1 MISENYY
8 YSPSTIRGFL
18 DHAIKTVS
26 DNIAC
31 YCNDPG
37 ISFTRRRKV
46 NSADLMYYLIQL
58 SDRSIN
64 SDLMYRYD
72 SLAEMPSASAICQQR
87 YKLDSIAMKRVFQ
100 LFTNGIENYQT
111 YKGYYLLAC
120 DGSDINVCHNPK
132 DKETYYVPT
141 SATRGFNQLHL
152 NALYDVL
159 NHVFQD
165 VYIDTARKTNE
176 CNSLEKMIQD
186 RNYPDHSIIICDRGY
201 EKYNLIAAF
210 IESRQKFIIRV
221 KEINSNGIL
230 STLNLPDEEF
240 DLPIRKIVTRINN
253 TKTIKDGLYGVL
265 MNNSPFDYFDYPS
278 EYYEMNLRALRFKIS
293 EDTYECL
300 LTNLTE
306 EEMTSEAFKYI
317 YHMRW
322 NQESAFRD
330 LKYTVGMLYFH
341 SANQELIRQ
350 EIYASLVLYNYC
362 QLITLNNPPDCKEK
376 WRWRYKSNFK
386 AAVSNIRRYMND
398 EIDEHELVLRIKKFL
413 IPIRPGRSYSRN
425 VRHQS
430 AKTPSYYT
438 A

>member
-18 DHAIKTVS
+18 DRAIKTVS

-37 ISFTRRRKV
+37 ISFTRKRKV

-111 YKGYYLLAC
+111 YKDYYLLAC

-186 RNYPDHSIIICDRGY
+186 RNYPDQSIIICDRGY

-306 EEMTSEAFKYI
+306 EEMTSEEFKDI

>member
-18 DHAIKTVS
+18 DRAIKTVS

-37 ISFTRRRKV
+37 ISFTRKRKV

-111 YKGYYLLAC
+111 YKDYYLLAC

-306 EEMTSEAFKYI
+306 EEMTSEEFKDI

>member
-18 DHAIKTVS
+18 DRAIKTVS

-37 ISFTRRRKV
+37 ISFTRKHKV

-111 YKGYYLLAC
+111 YKDYYLLAC

-265 MNNSPFDYFDYPS
+265 INWYPKDVQNIDSSEGPSGPFY
-278 EYYEMNLRALRFKIS
+278 LRWI
-293 EDTYECL
+293 
-300 LTNLTE
+300 
-306 EEMTSEAFKYI
+306 
-317 YHMRW
+317 
-322 NQESAFRD
+322 
-330 LKYTVGMLYFH
+330 
-341 SANQELIRQ
+341 
-350 EIYASLVLYNYC
+350 
-362 QLITLNNPPDCKEK
+362 
-376 WRWRYKSNFK
+376 
-386 AAVSNIRRYMND
+386 
-398 EIDEHELVLRIKKFL
+398 
-413 IPIRPGRSYSRN
+413 
-425 VRHQS
+425 
-430 AKTPSYYT
+430 
-438 A
+438 

>member
-18 DHAIKTVS
+18 DRAIKTVS

-37 ISFTRRRKV
+37 ISFTRKRKV

-306 EEMTSEAFKYI
+306 EEMTSEEFKDI

>member
-18 DHAIKTVS
+18 DRAIKTVS

-132 DKETYYVPT
+132 DKETYYIPT

>member
-18 DHAIKTVS
+18 DRAIKTVS

>member
-18 DHAIKTVS
+18 DRAIKTVS

-37 ISFTRRRKV
+37 ISFTRKRKV

-111 YKGYYLLAC
+111 YKDYYLLAC

-306 EEMTSEAFKYI
+306 EEMTSEEFKDI

-362 QLITLNNPPDCKEK
+362 QLITLNNPPDCKKK